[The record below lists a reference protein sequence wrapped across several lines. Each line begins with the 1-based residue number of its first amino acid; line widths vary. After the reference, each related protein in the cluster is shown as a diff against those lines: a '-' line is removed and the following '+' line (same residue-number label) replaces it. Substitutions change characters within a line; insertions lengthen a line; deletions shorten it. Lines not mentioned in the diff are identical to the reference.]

1 MTCHQHRCCRRS
13 AASAADVAAPVDY
26 IVVAATEA
34 NVTEG
39 IATMLRG
46 AGVAV
51 ERHELGLRLAAR
63 GTNYKAALAHLWGT
77 LAPAARSGVR
87 VASIP
92 IAADAVV
99 FQRALFAAR
108 PLEAF
113 RACTAAVATTFAADA
128 GSAPLL
134 GNVFKGDSL
143 E

>member
-1 MTCHQHRCCRRS
+1 MACHQHRCCRR
-13 AASAADVAAPVDY
+13 AATSAADVAATVDY

-46 AGVAV
+46 AGVTV

-63 GTNYKAALAHLWGT
+63 GANYKSALAHLWET

-92 IAADAVV
+92 VGADEVV
-99 FQRALFAAR
+99 FQRALLAAR
-108 PLEAF
+108 PLETF
-113 RACTAAVATTFAADA
+113 RPCTAAVATTSAADA

-134 GNVFKGDSL
+134 GNLFKGES
-143 E
+143 

>member
-1 MTCHQHRCCRRS
+1 MTCHQHRCCRRAATS
-13 AASAADVAAPVDY
+13 AAHVAATVDY
-26 IVVAATEA
+26 IVLAATDA

-63 GTNYKAALAHLWGT
+63 GTNYKGALADLWDT
-77 LAPAARSGVR
+77 LAPVARRGVR
-87 VASIP
+87 VAAIP
-92 IAADAVV
+92 IGADAVS
-99 FQRALFAAR
+99 FQRALLGAR

-113 RACTAAVATTFAADA
+113 RPCTPVVATTSAADA
-128 GSAPLL
+128 GSASLL